1 LGAPALRFIIDLSES
16 IPKNCDYIMTTQS
29 DLSLHHQPL
38 DQFFARPVT
47 REIWQECRLTDAQVA
62 FFNENGY
69 LTNIRLLSDEQ
80 VAELNNELDEIK
92 DPAHPMHDLFYEF
105 HSNESANPN
114 AVLFHSLGHW
124 RITRGFHDVLW
135 NPAFV
140 VAASQL
146 LGNKAVRFWH
156 DQLFCKPA
164 HHGGV
169 VAWHQ
174 DYSYWTRTRP
184 MQHLTCWVAL
194 DDVSKENGCIYYIP
208 KSHQWGLL
216 DKPELAGDMEGINAF
231 LTSEQKKQFETK
243 VPVEMKKG
251 YATFH
256 HPLMVHGSYE
266 NRSARSR
273 RAFVLNVFAD
283 ETKSDTDEELLQ
295 GVPIISKGRKMEGQF
310 FPLLFD
316 PSTL

>member
-1 LGAPALRFIIDLSES
+1 MKLSQDLS
-16 IPKNCDYIMTTQS
+16 KHHQLVS
-29 DLSLHHQPL
+29 DLFPTISPSEAWEKHKLS
-38 DQFFARPVT
+38 
-47 REIWQECRLTDAQVA
+47 EEQVS
-62 FFNENGY
+62 FFNTYGY
-69 LTNIRLLSDEQ
+69 LAGIKLLDDRQ
-80 VAELNNELDEIK
+80 VDQLLKDLDEIK
-92 DPAHPMHDLFYEF
+92 EPSHAKHHLFYEF
-105 HSNESANPN
+105 HSNESKDPN

-124 RITRGFHDVLW
+124 RITPGFHDILW

-174 DYSYWTRTRP
+174 DYSYWRRTLP

-194 DDVSKENGCIYYIP
+194 DDVTKENGCLYYIP
-208 KSHQWGLL
+208 KSHTWGLL
-216 DKPELAGDMEGINAF
+216 DKPELAGDMEGLQQF
-231 LTSEQKKQFETK
+231 LTEEQKKQFADK
-243 VPVEMKKG
+243 VPVEMKRG
-251 YATFH
+251 YAAFH

-266 NRSARSR
+266 NKSSRPR

-283 ETKSDTDEELLQ
+283 GTYADSDEEILK
-295 GVPIISKGRKMEGQF
+295 GVPVVEKGKPLKGQF
-310 FPLLFD
+310 FPMLFE
-316 PSTL
+316 PPAN